1 MTASAVERTVGLIPD
16 AHIPFHSERRLRALF
31 DIVRGCDVIV
41 IMGDLIDAYSVSSF
55 DKDPRRKER
64 MPEEFA
70 EARRWLHILR
80 EENHDAEIHFIEGNH
95 EERFMRY
102 LIRHAPAVVGMRGM
116 SIREQ
121 LDLDELGI
129 EYHDSDGFEIGGVR
143 LKHGQV
149 VSQKSGATAHK
160 ELDQHQTSGVSV
172 HTHRMSMVFYTN
184 REGVKHFWLEGGHVC
199 DEAKADYVKNPNWQ
213 AGSWMLHVT
222 DTDVDFTPIWL
233 D

>member
-1 MTASAVERTVGLIPD
+1 MGDITIGLIPD
-16 AHIPFHSERRLRALF
+16 AHIPFHSERRLRELLDAIRGV
-31 DIVRGCDVIV
+31 DIIV

-70 EARRWLHILR
+70 EARRWLHIIR
-80 EENHDAEIHFIEGNH
+80 EENPTAEIHFIEGNH

-102 LIRHAPAVVGMRGM
+102 LIKNAPAVVGMRGM

-121 LDLDELGI
+121 LDIDELGI
-129 EYHDSDGFEIGGVR
+129 IYHDSDGFECHGVR

-149 VSQKSGATAHK
+149 VSSKSGATAHK
-160 ELDQHQTSGVSV
+160 EMDAHQCSGVSV
-172 HTHRMSMVFYTN
+172 HTHRMSMVWYTN
-184 REGVKHFWLEGGHVC
+184 REGQRMFWLEGGHVC
-199 DEAKADYVKNPNWQ
+199 DESKADYIKNPNWQ
-213 AGSWMLHVT
+213 AGSWILTVNG
-222 DTDVDFTPIWL
+222 DGVDFAPVWL